1 MKTAYL
7 KLAVLGALTVA
18 SGAASAQ
25 AYRVTNYLNS
35 YYYANTE
42 VQLVFN
48 GGVSSFNNTEY
59 YNADFLSNQGGSAN
73 ALPAALT
80 LNKTVVG
87 NPVFSLPTIQLAG
100 LASTDWGHNH
110 ARLQV
115 SGYDP
120 IDQSVSSVSCLTGG
134 TGACIGPEVT
144 TTFHTTTN
152 AYSSGQSRWEE
163 IYQTGGASG
172 ALAMTFNAHFTLGGQ
187 PSTSGAP
194 SGNSSL
200 WWAESD
206 FNGNPLAFIS
216 ANYDGGSDSWWM
228 NTRSNLD
235 GVNRYY
241 SGSGA
246 LTIGAGSSVTSN
258 DGQVFDGNIGLQRSF
273 ATGDAVYV
281 DSLLQVSVSGNGL
294 SDAENTINLV
304 RLDAPSGT
312 RLYASSGA
320 SYGGVITFGGGAG
333 GGTVCTT
340 LACVGGGG
348 GGGNPPPVPEPST
361 YVLMLAGLGLTGWM
375 ARRRKAA

>member
-7 KLAVLGALTVA
+7 KLAVLAALTAA

-25 AYRVTNYLNS
+25 AYRVTNSLYS
-35 YYYANTE
+35 TYYANTE
-42 VQLVFN
+42 VQLVLN
-48 GGVSSFNNTEY
+48 GGVSTFNNTEY
-59 YNADFLSNQGGSAN
+59 YNSDFLNNQGGSAN
-73 ALPAALT
+73 ALPAALS
-80 LNKTVVG
+80 LSKTVAG
-87 NPVFSLPTIQLAG
+87 NPAFSLPTIQVAG
-100 LASTDWGHNH
+100 LAATDWGHNH
-110 ARLQV
+110 ARIQV

-120 IDQSVSSVSCLTGG
+120 IDQSISSVSCLTGG
-134 TGACIGPEVT
+134 TGSCIGPEVT

-152 AYSSGQSRWEE
+152 AYGVGRSRWEE

-187 PSTSGAP
+187 PSSSGTP
-194 SGNSSL
+194 SGSSSL
-200 WWAESD
+200 AWAERD
-206 FNGNPLAFIS
+206 FNGSPLAFIS
-216 ANYDGGSDSWWM
+216 ATYDGGSNSWWM
-228 NTRSNLD
+228 YTQSNLD
-235 GVNRYY
+235 GVSRYY
-241 SGSGA
+241 SGNGA
-246 LTIGAGSSVTSN
+246 LSIGAGSSVTTD
-258 DGQVFDGNIGLQRSF
+258 DGYVFDGSIGLQRSF

-281 DSLLQVSVSGNGL
+281 DSDLQVSVSGNGL

-361 YVLMLAGLGLTGWM
+361 CALMLAGLGLTGWM